1 MKSKVLDR
9 PMFKKGMMA
18 VEAGPMEEIDPE
30 NVGIMSGFKD
40 MLVGLELPEDS
51 DEGDTAEMMGR
62 TPDSPE
68 ILMNNLRGDMRS
80 VDARKEELAD
90 LVGMRAASETPDSVL
105 ALLQPVLAGQ
115 AMPAMGA
122 PAGAP
127 GLPPP
132 PPPGMMPPAP
142 PEGMA
147 GMMPPPDGM
156 PMPPMPPAPPMPG
169 GGIGSLPAAQ
179 GPEPVQMR
187 NGGIVQRFKDGTLGP
202 DEDQDG
208 GVSPVY
214 SASAVGL
221 PSETSRTEIY
231 NFLARQPM
239 KVPTL
244 EDQVKVREP
253 VYQKLLGSDK
263 SLSQAQM
270 LFDIAQAGLNL
281 SAGVDA
287 EGRPLRG
294 AQSPVSRFAAAF
306 SKVPAQIGARAGEAS
321 KEDRAIKL
329 AAIQAAE
336 KDIENTRKYNADI
349 IESLR
354 KSEEK
359 RGASIFGKGDWHWN
373 VVNTPGLLE
382 RSLRGETSPAEEN
395 VIASAITEF
404 RSQARPAIETQINP
418 NTQKPYTV
426 ERPGKFIPQF
436 VLEFDKAR
444 GAATRGAP
452 AAEPVSTAPTTPGAA
467 PATAAPAAAPTI
479 AAPAAA
485 TTAPAPSTQPLGSGI
500 RPMFPDRTVQP
511 TQPSPSMGPTSLLEA
526 ANYGT
531 GLFEVPVASLYS
543 IPGIGNVVA
552 SAFPQAGQMTDA
564 RNYINNTKGAI
575 SLALRETTRF
585 NEGERKDI
593 ESRLDIDPSMLT
605 RTSGLISKLV
615 SLDRYLGEKEA
626 VERTKAA
633 DPNLS
638 AENQRNAELRASDI
652 QGVRTLVGVRNVP
665 IITNMDQFRNH
676 IVGPYLL
683 LNRGEYSYGVKQGK
697 Q

>member
-18 VEAGPMEEIDPE
+18 VEAGPVEELDPE

-62 TPDSPE
+62 TPGSPE

-90 LVGMRAASETPDSVL
+90 LVGMQAASDTPDSVL

-147 GMMPPPDGM
+147 GMMPPPGGM
-156 PMPPMPPAPPMPG
+156 PMPPMPPSAPPMPG
-169 GGIGSLPAAQ
+169 GGIGGLPAAQ
-179 GPEPVQMR
+179 GPAPIQMR
-187 NGGIVQRFKDGTLGP
+187 NGGIVQRFKEGTLGP

-214 SASAVGL
+214 SSSAVGL

-244 EDQVKVREP
+244 EEQVRVREP
-253 VYQKLLGSDK
+253 VYQRLLGSDK
-263 SLSQAQM
+263 KLSQAQM

-294 AQSPVSRFAAAF
+294 AQSPVSRFASAF

-373 VVNTPGLLE
+373 IVNTPGLLE

-395 VIASAITEF
+395 AISSALTEF
-404 RSQARPAIETQINP
+404 RSQARPIIETQINP
-418 NTQKPYTV
+418 NTQKPFTV

-436 VLEFDKAR
+436 VQEFEKTR
-444 GAATRGAP
+444 GAGTRGAP
-452 AAEPVSTAPTTPGAA
+452 AVEPVSAAPTEPTA
-467 PATAAPAAAPTI
+467 PATTQPSTTAAPGAPTAI
-479 AAPAAA
+479 APVS
-485 TTAPAPSTQPLGSGI
+485 STQPLGSGI

-564 RNYINNTKGAI
+564 KNYINNTKGAI

-605 RTSGLISKLV
+605 RTSGFISKLV
-615 SLDRYLGEKEA
+615 SLDRYLAEKET
-626 VERTKAA
+626 VERKKAA

-638 AENQRNAELRASDI
+638 AENQRNAELKASDI
-652 QGVRTLVGVRNVP
+652 QGVRTLVGIRNVP
-665 IITNMDQFRNH
+665 IISNMDQFRNH
-676 IVGPYLL
+676 MAGPYIL
-683 LNRGEYSYGVKQGK
+683 LNRGEYSYGVKQGN